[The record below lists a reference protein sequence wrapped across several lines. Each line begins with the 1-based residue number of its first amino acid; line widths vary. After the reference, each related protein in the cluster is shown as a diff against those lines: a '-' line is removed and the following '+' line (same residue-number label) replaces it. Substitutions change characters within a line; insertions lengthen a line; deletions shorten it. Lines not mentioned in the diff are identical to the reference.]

1 MSCVMWNF
9 WDWKTF
15 SENLKMYETKD
26 SDVFVITNVPYTR
39 CNYFFS
45 TEEDLL
51 NLFKL
56 LDDFCQ
62 ETNLNVKQYA
72 EDLKNQKD
80 IYLIIDEAHRYFDS
94 RASLIRWNNMEHLIN
109 VLTQCRK
116 RNIRVVAITQRLTSL
131 DVRFRR
137 LADYVE
143 EYRKWKLLN
152 FYWVKHKVYENRW
165 DLADIETDNVV
176 RVSQDWEYK
185 TMKEDALIYSEF
197 FKPLTFGLQ
206 LFCAFNSAWRRIKK
220 EYYNTY
226 YICGLPDD
234 RATSITLEEFRN
246 ALQISSYNDVK
257 RFTDK
262 KSIFNKTWSFVVYK
276 FDEVLTKIKNIF
288 SPNNKRLSLQN
299 RSFDVQS
306 VNKDNKIDLFK
317 RLDQLKKENV

>member
-1 MSCVMWNF
+1 
-9 WDWKTF
+9 
-15 SENLKMYETKD
+15 MYETKD
-26 SDVFVITNVPYTR
+26 SEVYVITNVPYVR

-45 TEEDLL
+45 TEDDLL
-51 NLFKL
+51 RLFKL

-62 ETNLNVKQYA
+62 DTNSDVEQYA
-72 EDLKNQKD
+72 KDIKNQKD

-94 RASLIRWNNMEHLIN
+94 RASLIKWNNMEHLIN

-143 EYRKWKLLN
+143 EYRKHRLLS
-152 FYWVKHKVYENRW
+152 FYRVKHKVYENRW

-206 LFCAFNSAWRRIKK
+206 LFCAFDKAWRKIKR

-226 YICGLPDD
+226 YICWLQDD
-234 RATSITLEEFRN
+234 RASYMTLEEFKK
-246 ALQISSYNDVK
+246 ALVKSDYKDVK
-257 RFTDK
+257 KYTNK
-262 KSIFNKTWSFVVYK
+262 ESIFNKTLNVVNNK
-276 FDEVLTKIKNIF
+276 CSQILIKIKNIF
-288 SPNNKRLSLQN
+288 SPNCERLSLQN
-299 RSFDVQS
+299 RELNIQNI
-306 VNKDNKIDLFK
+306 NKDNKIDLFK
-317 RLDQLKKENV
+317 RLDELKKENV